1 LLAEAAAA
9 AALAYMAF
17 EDVRRREV
25 RERDFALLMV
35 AVVAAKVVDWLAGR
49 PIAYGPLPLNLYLAL
64 DGVML
69 AAASVLA
76 LLRLYGWGDV
86 AAMLMVAVASPGAPP
101 GGVTPAVVLT
111 MMYSAVILVFY
122 AAANA
127 LLNLARHRELLRRV
141 PPSLRLL
148 YLLAARPV
156 KVRELLERPGWRYP
170 LNLCGEYRARF
181 NIYLDPPDIARMVR
195 EAVRRG
201 CVGEEDYVWVAHG
214 HPGIALIAA
223 GYTATL
229 ALGDPLKL
237 VAGAGSLE
245 G

>member
-1 LLAEAAAA
+1 MFAEAAAA
-9 AALAYMAF
+9 TALAYMAF
-17 EDVRRREV
+17 EDARRREV
-25 RERDFALLMV
+25 RERDYALLM
-35 AVVAAKVVDWLAGR
+35 ALVVLAKVADWLAGR
-49 PIAYGPLPLNLYLAL
+49 PLAYGPLPLGLYLAL

-86 AAMLMVAVASPGAPP
+86 AAMLMVVVASPGAPP

-111 MMYSAVILVFY
+111 MMYSAVILVSY
-122 AAANA
+122 AAVNA
-127 LLNLARHRELLRRV
+127 LYNLARHRELLRRV

-148 YLLAARPV
+148 YLFAARPV

-170 LNLCGEYRARF
+170 LNLCGVYRARF
-181 NIYLDPPDIARMVR
+181 NIYLDPPDIARIVR
-195 EAVRRG
+195 DAVRRG
-201 CVGEEDYVWVAHG
+201 CVGKEDYVWVAHG

-223 GYTATL
+223 GYIAGLTV
-229 ALGDPLKL
+229 GDPLRFI
-237 VAGAGSLE
+237 AGAGSLE